1 MIEDKYIGL
10 ALAMSS
16 ALAIGTSFVIT
27 KKGLL
32 QAEERHGFEGDG
44 FVYMRSPLWWA
55 GIATLGIGEVCN
67 FAAYAFAPAILVT
80 PLGALSVLIG
90 AVLGSYFLDEELGTL
105 GKLGSAI
112 CLIGAVIIVLHAP
125 PDEEIETVDEILH
138 YAIQP
143 GFLLYAFAVVAF
155 AVFMIYRIAPV
166 YGKRNA
172 LIYLSIC
179 STVGSISVMSV
190 KAFGIAL
197 KLTFAGHNQFSHP
210 STYVFMI
217 LTTVC
222 ILTQMNYFNKALA
235 SFPTN
240 IVNPLYYVT
249 FTTATLCASFILFSG
264 FNTTDPV
271 NTLSLLCGFL
281 VTFTGV
287 YLLNLSRG
295 DPHGQRLV
303 AGRGDFD
310 AAGTDMISGF
320 QTRRSMQSRRSENT
334 SRHSLSSFHGDR
346 QGLIR
351 AYDEE
356 EAAGFGLTDLADSE
370 DEDRHL
376 NGANGSNGKANGSAN
391 GKKQYTSSD
400 IELESRKDADR

>member
-1 MIEDKYIGL
+1 MLEDKYIGL

-27 KKGLL
+27 KKGLI
-32 QAEERHGFEGDG
+32 QAEQRHGFEGDG
-44 FVYMRSPLWWA
+44 FVYLKSPLWWA
-55 GIATLGIGEVCN
+55 GIATLGIGEICN

-90 AVLGSYFLDEELGTL
+90 AVLGSYFLNEELGTL

-112 CLIGAVIIVLHAP
+112 CLIGAVVIVLHAP
-125 PDEEIETVDEILH
+125 PDEDIQTIDQILD
-138 YAIQP
+138 YALRP
-143 GFLLYAFAVVAF
+143 GFLLYAAAVIAF
-155 AVFMIYRIAPV
+155 ALFMIYRIAPV
-166 YGKRNA
+166 HGKKNA

-190 KAFGIAL
+190 KSFGIAL
-197 KLTFAGHNQFSHP
+197 KLTFAGNNQFTHP

-217 LTTVC
+217 LTGVC

-295 DPHGQRLV
+295 DPNGGKLV
-303 AGRGDFD
+303 AGRGGYD
-310 AAGTDMISGF
+310 ATPTDMVSGF
-320 QTRRSMQSRRSENT
+320 QTRRSMQSRRSGDP
-334 SRHSLSSFHGDR
+334 SRHSLNSHHGDR
-346 QGLIR
+346 EGLIR

-356 EAAGFGLTDLADSE
+356 EALGLGLTDLTEDSG
-370 DEDRHL
+370 DEETR
-376 NGANGSNGKANGSAN
+376 SNGKTNGR
-391 GKKQYTSSD
+391 KEQSD
-400 IELESRKDADR
+400 NAIELQTRNKGS